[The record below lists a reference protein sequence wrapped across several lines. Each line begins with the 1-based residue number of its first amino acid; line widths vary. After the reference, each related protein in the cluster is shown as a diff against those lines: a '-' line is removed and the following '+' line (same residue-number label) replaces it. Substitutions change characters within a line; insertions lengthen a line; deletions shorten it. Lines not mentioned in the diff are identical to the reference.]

1 MLITCPLFIPVTDV
15 AGIGNTLKGFIS
27 ALSLTNDVCIVPNK
41 NAMLGDYTMV
51 LDASHIG
58 SKDGRESFSTCRFLV
73 LKYEENE
80 QRNLNNEF
88 SNYNTP
94 DMDNRLFWYLFST
107 RSMIDWYYDRTLIC
121 DHVFN
126 RIMSAIDKIKWGQLI
141 IDEVNKYKDHI
152 PPSTLGVSVRSWT
165 APHERNINR
174 PYSSSVY
181 IDAIR
186 NTLNNNNI
194 ECIFMSYD
202 NTNIKYHFNEVLN
215 GKHVI
220 EYIKPVNISELQY
233 AVIKMLLLSK
243 CNYFICNRISTYSEL
258 VFWFSRC
265 KQRVVP
271 LY

>member
-1 MLITCPLFIPVTDV
+1 MIIHSPLFIPVTDQ
-15 AGIGNTLKGFIS
+15 AGIGNTLKGFIC
-27 ALSLTNDVCIVPNK
+27 ALSITDDVCIVPNRG
-41 NAMLGDYTMV
+41 AMLGDYTTV
-51 LDASHIG
+51 LDSSHIS

-80 QRNLNNEF
+80 QRDLNNEF

-94 DMDNRLFWYLFST
+94 DMDNRLFWHLFST
-107 RSMIDWYYDRTLIC
+107 RSMIDWYYDRSLIC
-121 DHVFN
+121 DNVFN
-126 RIMSAIDKIKWGQLI
+126 RIMSGIDKIKWSQVI
-141 IDEVNKYKDHI
+141 IDEVSKYKGRI
-152 PPSTLGVSVRSWT
+152 TSNTLGVSVRSWT

-181 IDAIR
+181 IEAIR

-202 NTNIKYHFNEVLN
+202 NTNIKCDFDEVLN
-215 GKHVI
+215 GKVVI
-220 EYIKPVNISELQY
+220 EYIKPANISELQY

-265 KQRVVP
+265 KQTVIP